1 MIFCNEFYL
10 EISVHDVHL
19 YNIQEINFID
29 SRYIKIDNVLCHVTS
44 FANPCEGFH
53 IIKRM
58 QGHSYA
64 HILVFPCLYLT
75 FVRWMK
81 IVRQRDVAINLFW
94 EHEILANQKQNSMTK
109 NVTPAYFKKCC

>member
-1 MIFCNEFYL
+1 M
-10 EISVHDVHL
+10 
-19 YNIQEINFID
+19 D

-75 FVRWMK
+75 FVR
-81 IVRQRDVAINLFW
+81 
-94 EHEILANQKQNSMTK
+94 
-109 NVTPAYFKKCC
+109 